1 MNFGREKKFN
11 HLSFESTNTP
21 SLPRRRPRRVLP
33 IEIVQVARGE
43 EARQGREAVDAT
55 PTAGGQRE
63 APLRLL
69 LQILDWQGA
78 SHGFLEAYV
87 DN

>member
-43 EARQGREAVDAT
+43 EARRGREAVDAA

-63 APLRLL
+63 ARFSSFCRSLSDSLIGKAPCR
-69 LQILDWQGA
+69 D
-78 SHGFLEAYV
+78 F
-87 DN
+87 